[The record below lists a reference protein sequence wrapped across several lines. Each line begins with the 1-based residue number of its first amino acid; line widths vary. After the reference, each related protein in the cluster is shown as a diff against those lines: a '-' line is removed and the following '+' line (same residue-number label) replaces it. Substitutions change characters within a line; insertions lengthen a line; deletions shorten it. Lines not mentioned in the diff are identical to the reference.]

1 MKTSDMIEQ
10 LAQQSPRVHRLSV
23 WQSLAVALVGG
34 GALAFALLLMTL
46 QFRTDWAVA
55 IAMPM
60 VWVKVGFTVTLATF
74 GLVAVCRLSTPGFG
88 VRALPFLL
96 AGPVIGVWAVALSG
110 LTRIPRAEVPGYV
123 FGSTWS
129 VCPWLIAMLSVP
141 IFICVMWAM
150 RSLAVTRPT
159 LAGGVAGLFSGAV
172 AASIYCLHCPEVSPA
187 FVAIWYVLGILIPT
201 GVGLLV
207 GRRVLSW

>member
-1 MKTSDMIEQ
+1 MNTNDMIEQ
-10 LAQQSPRVHRLSV
+10 LALQSPRVRRMSV
-23 WQSLAVALVGG
+23 RQSLAMALVGG
-34 GALAFALLLMTL
+34 CALSFALLLMTL
-46 QFRTDWAVA
+46 QFRTDWAEA

-60 VWVKVGFTVTLATF
+60 VWIKIGFTVSLAAI
-74 GLVAVCRLSTPGFG
+74 GLVAVRRMSTPGLG
-88 VRALPFLL
+88 VGALPFLL
-96 AGPVIGVWAVALSG
+96 AGPVIGVWAVALFG

-129 VCPWLIAMLSVP
+129 VCPLLIAMLSVP
-141 IFICVMWAM
+141 VFICVMRAM
-150 RSLAVTRPT
+150 RNLAVTRPT

-187 FVAIWYVLGILIPT
+187 FVGIWYVLGILIPA
-201 GVGLLV
+201 VAGLLV